1 MIPKYVFFSYILSAK
16 EGMELLGV
24 SQTTFSGM
32 MSDVGLA
39 AAMRPKMEYTLLA
52 PVNTA
57 FNSEMLFLCLPNG
70 CHFGNIQTHFE
81 LVTFL
86 RTCQAK

>member
-1 MIPKYVFFSYILSAK
+1 
-16 EGMELLGV
+16 MELLGA

-32 MSDVGLA
+32 VSDVGLA

-57 FNSEMLFLCLPNG
+57 FNGEMPFLCLPNG
-70 CHFGNIQTHFE
+70 GHVGRIQTHSE

-86 RTCQAK
+86 RTCQASWR

>member
-1 MIPKYVFFSYILSAK
+1 
-16 EGMELLGV
+16 MELLGV

-32 MSDVGLA
+32 VSDVGLA

-57 FNSEMLFLCLPNG
+57 FNSKMPFLFAQWRPRWMYPNP
-70 CHFGNIQTHFE
+70 F
-81 LVTFL
+81 
-86 RTCQAK
+86 